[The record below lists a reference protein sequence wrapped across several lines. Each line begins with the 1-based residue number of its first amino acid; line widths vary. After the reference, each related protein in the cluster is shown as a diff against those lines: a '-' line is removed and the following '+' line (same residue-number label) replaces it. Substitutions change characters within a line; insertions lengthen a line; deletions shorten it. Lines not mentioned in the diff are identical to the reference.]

1 MSVIVAFVEKVSFN
15 DYLKNF
21 GEGAKKML
29 KPVCLYVLVYTVF
42 VAAYMSPFIP
52 TITNWAYGL
61 TKKFNPFIATAVA
74 FVTSIFHADLG
85 YTGYVVGQF
94 LNASYAENISLI
106 HTLYVSTYGI
116 VQVLFPVSGL
126 LMVGLSYLK
135 IEYKSWFKYIWM
147 FTVLM
152 LVALLILATIV
163 YY

>member
-1 MSVIVAFVEKVSFN
+1 
-15 DYLKNF
+15 
-21 GEGAKKML
+21 ML

-94 LNASYAENISLI
+94 LNASYAENLSLI